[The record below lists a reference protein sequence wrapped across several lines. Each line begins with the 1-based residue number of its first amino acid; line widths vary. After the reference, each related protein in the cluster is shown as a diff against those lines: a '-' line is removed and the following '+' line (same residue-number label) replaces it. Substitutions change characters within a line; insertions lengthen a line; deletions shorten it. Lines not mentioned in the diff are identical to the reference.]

1 VAHGTSEGKDI
12 DSLRKQCQLAGMNP
26 EISRSSVDPKG
37 VLIALAIITL
47 WISCV
52 VFLLNYQISW
62 TDPLVYLGV
71 LIQMHLYTGLFITS
85 HDAMH
90 GLVSPNKK
98 LNKTIGWITAILFSY
113 NFYNKLFPKHHE
125 HHRFVATD
133 QDPDYHDSDNFFLWY
148 FSFVKQYVT
157 VWQILLMAITF
168 NVLKLFL
175 PTENL
180 IVFWMLPA
188 VLSTFQLFYFG
199 TYLPHRGES
208 SNKHHSTSQ
217 AKNHFWAFIT
227 CYFFGYHFEHHDS
240 PGTPWWRLW
249 REKEKQTA

>member
-1 VAHGTSEGKDI
+1 LIKHSEI
-12 DSLRKQCQLAGMNP
+12 ARMNSAKS
-26 EISRSSVDPKG
+26 IASIDPKG
-37 VLIALAIITL
+37 VLIGLTVISL
-47 WISCV
+47 WSISLF
-52 VFLLNYQISW
+52 FLLQLEISW
-62 TDPLVYLGV
+62 TNPMVYLAILV
-71 LIQMHLYTGLFITS
+71 QTHLYTGLFITA

-90 GLVSPNKK
+90 GLVSSNKK
-98 LNKTIGWITAILFSY
+98 VNHAIGWFSALLFSY
-113 NFYNKLFPKHHE
+113 NFYWKLFPKHHE
-125 HHRFVATD
+125 HHRHVATD
-133 QDPDYHDSDNFFLWY
+133 KDPDYHSSNNFVIWY

-157 VWQILLMAITF
+157 IWQILLMAVSF
-168 NVLKLFL
+168 NILKLFL

-188 VLSTFQLFYFG
+188 ILSTLQLFFFG

-208 SNKHHSTSQ
+208 ENQHHSSSQ
-217 AKNHFWAFIT
+217 SKNHLWSFLS